1 MKISRGSEKSM
12 FYALNSLREI
22 AFWLF
27 YFIKLYL
34 DLDIGMKRTM
44 TTLGVAFVL
53 HFLMYVLSL

>member
-27 YFIKLYL
+27 HFIKLYL
-34 DLDIGMKRTM
+34 HLDISMNRTM
-44 TTLGVAFVL
+44 TTLGAALFS
-53 HFLMYVLSL
+53 HFHIVYMV